1 MIDTTRHPCFNS
13 SSKHSFGRV
22 HLPVAPRCNVQCNFC
37 DRRFACAGENR
48 PGVSVSILSPRQ
60 AAAYLDRAVEIDPR
74 ISVAGIAGPGD
85 PLANSEH
92 TMETLRLVRRAHPD
106 ILLCV
111 ATNGLALPGC
121 IDDLVAVETSHV
133 SVTVN
138 AVDPKV
144 GSKIYSWIR
153 DGKRIH
159 RGTDGAAVLLERQL
173 EGIAELRKQGVV
185 VKINTIVI
193 PGVNEDHVIDV
204 ARSMKDAGAH
214 MLNMIPVYP
223 VAGTPFGG
231 LEEPLDATM
240 AALRREAEEH
250 LPQMRHCTRCRA
262 DAAGLLGR
270 DDPRFRE
277 AILEAGASDPASG
290 KERPYVAAVSREGA
304 LVNEHLGEARN
315 LWVFEKHP
323 GGFRLIERRPA
334 PPPGG
339 GWKRWADLA
348 GQLGDC
354 RAILVSSAGD
364 APQAVLQEH
373 GIRVVQM
380 EGLIEEGLE
389 SVYGGT
395 VPRAPLRQRQRCG
408 SGCAGDGM
416 GCG

>member
-1 MIDTTRHPCFNS
+1 MIDITRHPCFNS

-48 PGVSVSILSPRQ
+48 PGVTVSLLSPRQ
-60 AAAYLDRAVEIDPR
+60 AAAYLDKAVEIDPR

-85 PLANSEH
+85 PLANAEKTLE
-92 TMETLRLVRRAHPD
+92 TMRLVRQAHPE

-121 IDDLVAVETSHV
+121 VDDLANLETSHV

-138 AVDPKV
+138 AVDPAIGAKV
-144 GSKIYSWIR
+144 YAWIR
-153 DGKRIH
+153 DGKKIY
-159 RGTDGAAVLLERQL
+159 RGADGAALLLERQL
-173 EGIAELRKQGVV
+173 EGIAALKKKGTI

-204 ARSMKDAGAH
+204 ARSMKDAGAD
-214 MLNMIPVYP
+214 MLNMINLYP
-223 VAGTPFGG
+223 VEGTPFGG
-231 LEEPLDATM
+231 LEEPSIESM
-240 AALRREAEEH
+240 AALREEAEEH

-262 DAAGLLGR
+262 DAAGLLGQ
-270 DDPRFRE
+270 DDPRLRE
-277 AILEAGASDPASG
+277 AVLEAQASSPGSGA
-290 KERPYVAAVSREGA
+290 KRPYVAAVSREGA

-315 LWVFEKHP
+315 LWVYDRGP
-323 GGFRLIERRPA
+323 TGFRLIERRPA

-348 GQLGDC
+348 AQISDC

-364 APQAVLQEH
+364 APQNILSEH
-373 GIRVVQM
+373 GLQVIQM
-380 EGLIEEGLE
+380 DGLIEEGLE

-395 VPRAPLRQRQRCG
+395 LPRAPLRQKQSCG